1 MEIYQI
7 ILMGIGAITLVW
19 LVVKAIKG
27 VFWLLGKG
35 LEGCFREK
43 YPYDFEINLGWV
55 IQEMKS
61 RGYRQTAVL
70 DAGGDYP
77 GVIMKNPGTEI
88 EMEVRLRA
96 PLLTNKGYSIV
107 VANHLNN
114 TAIVMQD
121 SASEENKRLLIKFM
135 E

>member
-7 ILMGIGAITLVW
+7 ILMCIGAITLIW
-19 LVVKAIKG
+19 IVVKTIKG

-121 SASEENKRLLIKFM
+121 SASDENKRLLSKYM

>member
-7 ILMGIGAITLVW
+7 ILMGIGAITLIW
-19 LVVKAIKG
+19 IVVKTIKG

-35 LEGCFREK
+35 LESCFREK

-61 RGYRQTAVL
+61 HGYRQAAMM
-70 DAGGDYP
+70 DAGSDNP
-77 GVIMKNPGTEI
+77 GVIMINSESGI
-88 EMEVRLRA
+88 EMEVRLHA
-96 PLLTNKGYSIV
+96 PLLTNKGYSII
-107 VANHLNN
+107 VANHSNN
-114 TAIVMQD
+114 TAVVMQD
-121 SASEENKRLLIKFM
+121 SASDENKRLLSKYL

>member
-7 ILMGIGAITLVW
+7 ILKCIGAITLIW
-19 LVVKAIKG
+19 IVVKTIKG

-35 LEGCFREK
+35 LESCFREK

-77 GVIMKNPGTEI
+77 GIIMKNPGTEI

-121 SASEENKRLLIKFM
+121 SASDENKRLLSKFM

>member
-1 MEIYQI
+1 MW
-7 ILMGIGAITLVW
+7 IGAITLIW
-19 LVVKAIKG
+19 IVVKTIKG

-77 GVIMKNPGTEI
+77 GVIMKNPETEI

>member
-7 ILMGIGAITLVW
+7 ILMCIGAITLIW
-19 LVVKAIKG
+19 IVVKTIKG

-35 LEGCFREK
+35 LESCFREK

-121 SASEENKRLLIKFM
+121 SASDENKRLLSKYM